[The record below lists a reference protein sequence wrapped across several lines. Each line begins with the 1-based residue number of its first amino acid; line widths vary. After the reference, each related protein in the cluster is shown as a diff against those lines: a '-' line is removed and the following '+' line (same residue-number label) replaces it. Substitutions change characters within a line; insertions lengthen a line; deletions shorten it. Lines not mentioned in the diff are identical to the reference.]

1 MGITKYIIAPYSG
14 KRLGALYPYTYDPL
28 ISLRQRIKKNS
39 KTNSDFF
46 MQRKFINLGISLGSR
61 SSNTKGN
68 KRGGVSHIVA
78 LPITLKKYLKA
89 KKEEELWKTQ
99 I

>member
-1 MGITKYIIAPYSG
+1 
-14 KRLGALYPYTYDPL
+14 
-28 ISLRQRIKKNS
+28 
-39 KTNSDFF
+39 
-46 MQRKFINLGISLGSR
+46 MQGKFINLGISLGSR